1 MRVYHTPLY
10 NREVSRRVDTSAS
23 RRKLHLLRDNTVM
36 EQPQGRSVVRVGL
49 CLVVSG
55 CALVALSS
63 RSAAPIDRRTSL
75 DATATEAAPNLRTAL
90 DATAFEAASLDATA
104 TEAASLDATAT
115 EAAPAAQDVAC
126 DAFDDDGT
134 YTPSVCGAFDASA
147 CAASC
152 TDGWCA
158 ELCGRSCSRNEGA
171 ICAARALGNISTLCA
186 TLDYADVPAATR
198 SYDTSV
204 GHRSMAYAE
213 GCDHHAYCSFCGDTC
228 ANLLTQYPIGS
239 DFISSMNFG
248 PHAMRLLGNLSGICT
263 ARLAGPPVKP
273 DMGSAPP

>member
-1 MRVYHTPLY
+1 M
-10 NREVSRRVDTSAS
+10 
-23 RRKLHLLRDNTVM
+23 M

-152 TDGWCA
+152 ADGWCA

-186 TLDYADVPAATR
+186 TLDYADAPAATR
-198 SYDTSV
+198 TYDTSV
-204 GHRSMAYAE
+204 GRGSMAYAE
-213 GCDHHAYCSFCGDTC
+213 GCDHHVYCAFCESEC
-228 ANLLTQYPIGS
+228 QNLLNQWPEGRYAAFT
-239 DFISSMNFG
+239 NVG
-248 PHAMRLLGNLSGICT
+248 PHAMRLLGNLTTICASVTEGPSTKASPLAPDSGPDPPPGAA
-263 ARLAGPPVKP
+263 AR
-273 DMGSAPP
+273 

>member
-23 RRKLHLLRDNTVM
+23 RRKLHLLRDNTMM

-63 RSAAPIDRRTSL
+63 RSAAPIDRRT
-75 DATATEAAPNLRTAL
+75 
-90 DATAFEAASLDATA
+90 
-104 TEAASLDATAT
+104 SLDATAT

-198 SYDTSV
+198 TYDTSV

-273 DMGSAPP
+273 DMGAAPP